1 MFYAEKRSHTLKNLK
16 KKHTEQG
23 WDHCYKNAF
32 TLFSQLGGISTQLAP
47 KKAKK
52 QQKKDIFN
60 KEL

>member
-32 TLFSQLGGISTQLAP
+32 TLLS
-47 KKAKK
+47 
-52 QQKKDIFN
+52 
-60 KEL
+60 